1 MVLTLG
7 KVRMGATTTWER
19 WERFDACRNLARH
32 ARTALGQWAAV
43 GESPPYF
50 GVSALPVCRTDSG
63 LARNQCV
70 SNGGARGRHAS
81 GFVGPAVALVAL
93 LHAAG
98 DHIKR
103 ELGELI
109 EITSGRCSSVGVVY
123 EPAVA
128 PSKPMT
134 HIVGHAD
141 AVVGKASDYSECGI
155 VVNAEDAIDGRGASV
170 ARVNPGNGTQ
180 QCHQPIAHEPRAS
193 PRRWHDRLRCRCRY
207 RNQ

>member
-1 MVLTLG
+1 
-7 KVRMGATTTWER
+7 MGATTTWER

-32 ARTALGQWAAV
+32 AARHLGS
-43 GESPPYF
+43 GRGSRESPPYF

-109 EITSGRCSSVGVVY
+109 EIHLDGAQRRCGVRAGRG
-123 EPAVA
+123 AVEA
-128 PSKPMT
+128 DDS

-155 VVNAEDAIDGRGASV
+155 VVNAEDASMAGVLPSACVASEEQDSAV
-170 ARVNPGNGTQ
+170 SSADCARTAS
-180 QCHQPIAHEPRAS
+180 IASAMA
-193 PRRWHDRLRCRCRY
+193 
-207 RNQ
+207 

>member
-1 MVLTLG
+1 
-7 KVRMGATTTWER
+7 MGTTTTWER

-32 ARTALGQWAAV
+32 AARHLGS
-43 GESPPYF
+43 GRGSRESPPYSS
-50 GVSALPVCRTDSG
+50 VSALPVCRTDGG

-93 LHAAG
+93 FHAAG
-98 DHIKR
+98 DHIER

-109 EITSGRCSSVGVVY
+109 EIHLNGAQRRCGVRTGRG
-123 EPAVA
+123 AVEA
-128 PSKPMT
+128 DDF

-155 VVNAEDAIDGRGASV
+155 VVNAEMPSMAGVPPV
-170 ARVNPGNGTQ
+170 ARVVPGERDSVMPSADCARTSS
-180 QCHQPIAHEPRAS
+180 IASAMA
-193 PRRWHDRLRCRCRY
+193 
-207 RNQ
+207 

>member
-1 MVLTLG
+1 
-7 KVRMGATTTWER
+7 MGATTTWER

-32 ARTALGQWAAV
+32 AARHLGS
-43 GESPPYF
+43 GRGSRESPPYF

-98 DHIKR
+98 DHIER

-109 EITSGRCSSVGVVY
+109 EIHLDGAQRRCGVRAGRG
-123 EPAVA
+123 AVEA
-128 PSKPMT
+128 DDS

-155 VVNAEDAIDGRGASV
+155 VVNAEDAIDGRGASRLP
-170 ARVNPGNGTQ
+170 AWCPGNGTQ

>member
-1 MVLTLG
+1 
-7 KVRMGATTTWER
+7 MGATTTWER

-32 ARTALGQWAAV
+32 AARHLGS
-43 GESPPYF
+43 GRGSRESPPYF

-109 EITSGRCSSVGVVY
+109 EIHLTVLSVGVVY

-134 HIVGHAD
+134 LT
-141 AVVGKASDYSECGI
+141 SS
-155 VVNAEDAIDGRGASV
+155 
-170 ARVNPGNGTQ
+170 GTRM
-180 QCHQPIAHEPRAS
+180 P
-193 PRRWHDRLRCRCRY
+193 
-207 RNQ
+207 

>member
-1 MVLTLG
+1 MKKNDNWSQSFAPLNTAECDP
-7 KVRMGATTTWER
+7 VRIAGSVREKINAEKG
-19 WERFDACRNLARH
+19 RNI
-32 ARTALGQWAAV
+32 TMKTNK
-43 GESPPYF
+43 
-50 GVSALPVCRTDSG
+50 RTDSG

-109 EITSGRCSSVGVVY
+109 EIHLDGAQRRCGVRAGRG
-123 EPAVA
+123 AVEA
-128 PSKPMT
+128 DDS

-155 VVNAEDAIDGRGASV
+155 VVNAEDAIDGRGASRCPRG
-170 ARVNPGNGTQ
+170 ARGTGLSSV
-180 QCHQPIAHEPRAS
+180 IS
-193 PRRWHDRLRCRCRY
+193 RLRTSLEHRLGDGMTGFDAAVADRKSVV
-207 RNQ
+207 